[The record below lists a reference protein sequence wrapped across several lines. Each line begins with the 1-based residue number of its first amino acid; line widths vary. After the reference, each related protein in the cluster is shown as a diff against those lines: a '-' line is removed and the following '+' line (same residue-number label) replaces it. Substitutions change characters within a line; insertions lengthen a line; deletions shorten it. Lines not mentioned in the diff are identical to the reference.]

1 MIKLGSVQ
9 SSTIQ
14 NAVYEELLE
23 GVLSGRISPGEKLT
37 IENIAKLMGVSLT
50 PVRVALQRLE
60 VENFIR
66 IGKNRRITVT
76 ELSANNLLELL
87 EIRLMLE
94 CYAAEK
100 ACKRRS
106 EESVIQLTA
115 INDKCDAAET
125 PDAYLQANREF
136 HRIIYSEANM
146 PMLEEIISLLWK
158 RASPYLHI
166 LLRSEDDFKA
176 GNFNKNH
183 NGMLTAMRK
192 RDPQGMKRWLTK
204 DLTEAARF
212 VRRRLE
218 KERGSEKYL
227 QEILEHESK

>member
-1 MIKLGSVQ
+1 LYIVAGKGFMIKIGSVQ
-9 SSTIQ
+9 LSTIQ
-14 NAVYEELLE
+14 DKVYDELLTSL
-23 GVLSGRISPGEKLT
+23 LSGRISPGEKLT
-37 IENIAKLMGVSLT
+37 IESIATMMGVSLT

-76 ELSANNLLELL
+76 ELSTNNLLELL
-87 EIRLMLE
+87 KIRLMLE

-100 ACKRRS
+100 ACKYRS
-106 EESVIQLTA
+106 EESLIQLTA
-115 INDKCDAAET
+115 TNEKCDASDD
-125 PDAYLQANREF
+125 PDAYLLANREF

-146 PMLEEIISLLWK
+146 PMLEEIIGLLWK

-183 NGMLTAMRK
+183 KGMLTAMRQK
-192 RDPQGMKRWLTK
+192 DPREMKKWLTK
-204 DLTEAARF
+204 DLTEAAKF

-218 KERGSEKYL
+218 KERISG
-227 QEILEHESK
+227 

>member
-1 MIKLGSVQ
+1 MIKIGSVQ
-9 SSTIQ
+9 LSTIQ
-14 NAVYEELLE
+14 NKVYDELLTS
-23 GVLSGRISPGEKLT
+23 LLYGRISPGEKLT
-37 IENIAKLMGVSLT
+37 IESIARLMGVSLT

-76 ELSANNLLELL
+76 ELSTNNLLELL
-87 EIRLMLE
+87 KIRLMLE

-100 ACKRRS
+100 ACKYRS
-106 EESVIQLTA
+106 EESLIQLTA
-115 INDKCDAAET
+115 TNDKCDASDD
-125 PDAYLQANREF
+125 PDTYLQANREF
-136 HRIIYSEANM
+136 HRIIYSEAKM
-146 PMLEEIISLLWK
+146 PMLEEIIGLLWK

-183 NGMLTAMRK
+183 KGMLTAMRRK
-192 RDPQGMKRWLTK
+192 DPREMKKWLTK

-218 KERGSEKYL
+218 KERISG
-227 QEILEHESK
+227 